1 MHQIQKGE
9 YLGRVKE
16 TGKNYFKLDR
26 ELQIMPQDGLCFIDK
41 NGNLNGFLLIRLKL
55 QV

>member
-26 ELQIMPQDGLCFIDK
+26 ELQIMPQDGFV
-41 NGNLNGFLLIRLKL
+41 LLIKMEI
-55 QV
+55 